1 MNLQDIITYRENQG
15 NESEFNSNIK
25 ENNAKILNKDDK
37 DNSSNYSYTRSN
49 MIEKEIENNLESKN
63 NNIDINKNNQENNQ
77 NNLNENDN
85 KEKNESN
92 DIIDELIEKIKNK
105 KELGIKKDIP
115 KLNFSELDEELKLGL
130 KQLNKIQTQ
139 FNNRPILNTSKILQ
153 GNRKYKEV
161 IFEISKSLNSVKS
174 KTPHSRTGSYFSFKN
189 IKIIKP
195 TIYFLEKPKKTKI
208 YKYIPKKDNQFYL
221 SSIDGKAIIN
231 GERKNPEEKLGN
243 LLKNKNNPA
252 NKRKVFSTDRER
264 RRRSYS
270 TYKRSVEEENKYFP
284 DFGNRKIHYYGKNY
298 FFEELNRINNLLFS

>member
-15 NESEFNSNIK
+15 KESEINSNIK
-25 ENNAKILNKDDK
+25 ESNAKILNKDDK

-49 MIEKEIENNLESKN
+49 MIEKEIENNLENKS
-63 NNIDINKNNQENNQ
+63 NNIYINKNNQESNQ

-85 KEKNESN
+85 KEKIEKN

-105 KELGIKKDIP
+105 KQLYIKKDIP
-115 KLNFSELDEELKLGL
+115 KLNFSKLDEELKLGL

-139 FNNRPILNTSKILQ
+139 FNCRPILNTPKILE

-161 IFEISKSLNSVKS
+161 IFEINKSLNSVKS
-174 KTPHSRTGSYFSFKN
+174 KTPHYRTGSYLSFKN

-195 TIYFLEKPKKTKI
+195 TIYFLEKPKKIQT
-208 YKYIPKKDNQFYL
+208 YKYIPKKNNQFYL

-231 GERKNPEEKLGN
+231 GERKNPEDKLGN
-243 LLKNKNNPA
+243 LLKNKNNPV
-252 NKRKVFSTDRER
+252 NKRKIFSNDGE

-270 TYKRSVEEENKYFP
+270 TYKRNVEEENKYFP
-284 DFGNRKIHYYGKNY
+284 DFGNRKIYYYRKIY